1 MRHRLYAHVV
11 WTTRDRA
18 PLLDAGLARFLDRFL
33 RVIAREERAILLEVG
48 MVRTHVHLLLR
59 YHPVTNLTRLLQRL
73 KGASSAVGNR
83 ERHSST
89 GILLRWSKGYSI
101 ESVSRRALSEA
112 RSYVR
117 DQALQHP
124 AAAIP
129 DWTGAASTPAA
140 AEEEWI
146 GEDRRNLRAGSG
158 SGELRK
164 RDSTCRCGGGGGG
177 ARPGGGGRGGEAGP
191 PFRGGAGPRVASRGR
206 GGGGGGAGGGRG
218 PRAAPAGA

>member
-18 PLLDAGLARFLDRFL
+18 SLLDAGLARFLDRFL
-33 RVIAREERAILLEVG
+33 RMIAREERAILLEVG
-48 MVRTHVHLLLR
+48 MVRTHIHLLLR

-146 GEDRRNLRAGSG
+146 GDDRRNLRSGSG
-158 SGELRK
+158 SGALRK
-164 RDSTCRCGGGGGG
+164 SDSTSRCG
-177 ARPGGGGRGGEAGP
+177 RRG
-191 PFRGGAGPRVASRGR
+191 
-206 GGGGGGAGGGRG
+206 
-218 PRAAPAGA
+218 